1 MRQHEA
7 VIAALET
14 LGGYAT
20 LGELYQKALSLPEVK
35 WGTKTPCATIR
46 RIVQERPE
54 IFKIRPG
61 LWALESHRKKL
72 PAPLLAKKETQAKS
86 KEVQLFDHTY
96 YQGLLVQLGNMQDFT
111 TYVPAQDK
119 NRLFLGRDKLAD
131 FVSTTTMPAFTY
143 SNITDRVKSIDVIW
157 FNHRKLPKAVFE
169 VEHSTDIKNSLIKFA
184 ELEEFRIEMKI
195 VADEH
200 RKREFEQ
207 VMASRI
213 FNAVKPLVGFT
224 SYQQVSTMSEMAVL
238 KCFSTPDSSIK
249 R

>member
-1 MRQHEA
+1 MRQYES
-7 VIAALET
+7 VISALEQ

-20 LGELYQKALSLPEVK
+20 LGELYQKALAMPEVKK

-46 RIVQERPE
+46 RIVQERE
-54 IFKIRPG
+54 GKELFKIRPG
-61 LWALESHRKKL
+61 LWALESYRKQL

-96 YQGLLVQLGNMQDFT
+96 YQGLLVQLGNLQKFI

-131 FVSTTTMPAFTY
+131 FVTTTQMPAFTY
-143 SNITDRVKSIDVIW
+143 PDITGRVKSIDVIW
-157 FNHRKLPKAVFE
+157 FNNRKLPKAVFE

-184 ELEEFRIEMKI
+184 ELEDFRIEMKI
-195 VADEH
+195 VADEY

-207 VMASRI
+207 VMASRV
-213 FNAVKPLVGFT
+213 FESVKNLVGFWG
-224 SYQQVSTMSEMAVL
+224 YQKLSKTY
-238 KCFSTPDSSIK
+238 DSNCNRYSI
-249 R
+249 

>member
-20 LGELYQKALSLPEVK
+20 LGELYQKALSLPDVK

-61 LWALESHRKKL
+61 LWALESYRKKL

-86 KEVQLFDHTY
+86 KEAQLFDHTY
-96 YQGLLVQLGNMQDFT
+96 YQGLLVQLGNMQEFT

-131 FVSTTTMPAFTY
+131 FVSTTTMPTFTY

-157 FNHRKLPKAVFE
+157 FNNRKLPKAVFE

-207 VMASRI
+207 VMGSRAFEGI
-213 FNAVKPLVGFT
+213 KELVVFFDYRQLVRNHEKYLLIQSTAV
-224 SYQQVSTMSEMAVL
+224 
-238 KCFSTPDSSIK
+238 
-249 R
+249 